1 MCLASSEGGARVARS
16 RRDMVATP
24 RRALA
29 DVVPSTVAAPAVR
42 HAATA
47 SGAASAAR
55 PRTSTADELMPS
67 TAAVTTADSR
77 APEGRESSSAGELL
91 SDGVGRRSAPRRA
104 VGGVRKL
111 ATTTAQTQTAR
122 SSMTLLT
129 VNPEQVHLGLGA
141 ASAMP
146 LLGGW

>member
-1 MCLASSEGGARVARS
+1 MCDGPWQQCGMSESSL
-16 RRDMVATP
+16 MM
-24 RRALA
+24 
-29 DVVPSTVAAPAVR
+29 VR

-122 SSMTLLT
+122 SSMISTL
-129 VNPEQVHLGLGA
+129 NPEQVHLGFGA
-141 ASAMP
+141 AAMP